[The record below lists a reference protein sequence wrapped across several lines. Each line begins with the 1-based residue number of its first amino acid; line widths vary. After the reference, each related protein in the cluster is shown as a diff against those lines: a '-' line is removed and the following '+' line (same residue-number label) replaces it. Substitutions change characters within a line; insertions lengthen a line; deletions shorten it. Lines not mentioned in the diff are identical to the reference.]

1 MKKAIITGATG
12 LVGLYVARYLS
23 AMRISVLCLGRQSLS
38 KTAAIELFGDK
49 ISYLQLPMEDIN
61 SLEAQL
67 NKIKWSP
74 EGDCVFFHF
83 AWQGDKRLT
92 DGNFSAQLINAS
104 YAANAVRTAK
114 KIGCVKFI
122 NAGTLEE
129 TYIERHLKSAVNT
142 IYQSQ
147 QSDYALAKLASRDL
161 CKMVAYME
169 KIDYVHTRMS
179 IPLAPDLSVGSYV
192 AKTLKLIS
200 EKRAYT
206 PPQNKALFDIIS
218 TEDVAHAYYLIG
230 KFGLNTADYFIGT
243 AHPATLAEYFDYFAR
258 HSHGEGKCTPENKH
272 QDELKIFS
280 IETLQRDTGF
290 VPAVQFENIVQL
302 QWTP

>member
-12 LVGLYVARYLS
+12 LVGLCVARYLS
-23 AMRISVLCLGRQSLS
+23 AMGTDVLCLGRQSLNN
-38 KTAAIELFGDK
+38 TAAAQLFGDK
-49 ISYLQLPMEDIN
+49 ISYLQLPMEDIY

-67 NKIKWSP
+67 EKIKWSP
-74 EGDCVFFHF
+74 RNDCIFFHF
-83 AWQGDKRLT
+83 AWQGNERLT
-92 DGNFSAQLINAS
+92 DGTFDAQLINAT
-104 YAANAVRTAK
+104 YAANAVRIAK
-114 KIGCVKFI
+114 KIGCIKFI

-129 TYIERHLKSAVNT
+129 TYIEQHLKSAVNKV
-142 IYQSQ
+142 YQSP

-161 CKMVAYME
+161 CKMTAYME

-179 IPLAPDLSVGSYV
+179 IPLAPDLSAGSYV

-206 PPQNKALFDIIS
+206 PPQNQALFDIIS
-218 TEDVAHAYYLIG
+218 TDDVAHAYQLIG

-243 AHPATLAEYFDYFAR
+243 ARPATLAEYFDCFTRYI
-258 HSHGEGKCTPENKH
+258 HCEGKGTLENKC
-272 QDELKIFS
+272 QGELKMFS
-280 IETLQRDTGF
+280 TEALHRDTGF

-302 QWTP
+302 QQTQ